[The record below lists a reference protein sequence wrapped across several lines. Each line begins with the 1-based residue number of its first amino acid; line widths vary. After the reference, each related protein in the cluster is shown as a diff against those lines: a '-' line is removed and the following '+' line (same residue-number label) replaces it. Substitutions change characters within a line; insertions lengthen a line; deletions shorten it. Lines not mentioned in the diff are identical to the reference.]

1 MKKLFKNEQII
12 LSGIFII
19 FSISFLF
26 TNLFKLPF
34 FGTKVQITEI
44 IFLLCIPLL
53 PIKKIINIQIEENKN
68 IFILLILLISLQYFS
83 SLISHD
89 SISILVTSG
98 RLYLLFLFF
107 FFYYFSV
114 KYLKNI
120 FLDKIVIFIIYI
132 VLFILLIGL
141 VRIKL
146 NLNTNIFTYFENYPY
161 FGSVFRLQG
170 FNTHPNMLANI
181 LIISNLFL
189 FYSIKRDGK
198 YNCHKIMAILLSS
211 FFLFLTFS
219 KSLNIYFISLFVI
232 FLNHIK
238 IRKRY
243 KKISPHNPSLHRSD
257 VLTCLP
263 RNFYDPIINKKFRE
277 HYLLLLYI

>member
-114 KYLKNI
+114 KYLKHDH
-120 FLDKIVIFIIYI
+120 L
-132 VLFILLIGL
+132 LFQKQI
-141 VRIKL
+141 
-146 NLNTNIFTYFENYPY
+146 
-161 FGSVFRLQG
+161 
-170 FNTHPNMLANI
+170 
-181 LIISNLFL
+181 
-189 FYSIKRDGK
+189 
-198 YNCHKIMAILLSS
+198 
-211 FFLFLTFS
+211 
-219 KSLNIYFISLFVI
+219 
-232 FLNHIK
+232 
-238 IRKRY
+238 
-243 KKISPHNPSLHRSD
+243 
-257 VLTCLP
+257 
-263 RNFYDPIINKKFRE
+263 
-277 HYLLLLYI
+277 

>member
-1 MKKLFKNEQII
+1 M
-12 LSGIFII
+12 
-19 FSISFLF
+19 
-26 TNLFKLPF
+26 TPVNLMNIKWPTSASTVFP
-34 FGTKVQITEI
+34 KVRDLGFPGPWRESSWTCTPSKRRWT
-44 IFLLCIPLL
+44 LLVE
-53 PIKKIINIQIEENKN
+53 K
-68 IFILLILLISLQYFS
+68 
-83 SLISHD
+83 
-89 SISILVTSG
+89 V
-98 RLYLLFLFF
+98 
-107 FFYYFSV
+107 
-114 KYLKNI
+114 LKN
-120 FLDKIVIFIIYI
+120 DKIVIFIIYI

-219 KSLNIYFISLFVI
+219 KSLNIYFILQKSSLGNSFSKSVN
-232 FLNHIK
+232 L
-238 IRKRY
+238 
-243 KKISPHNPSLHRSD
+243 
-257 VLTCLP
+257 
-263 RNFYDPIINKKFRE
+263 
-277 HYLLLLYI
+277 